1 MTLYGDY
8 GPSFLVSKTRIILD
22 IVYWIFAVI
31 FMVGDWFAV
40 SGVFSFFTALTFVKA
55 IPIWIMIYELWE
67 PKKLYQGTEKITIGL
82 VFGSLGDILLLING
96 FAQKGTSPTIFFALG
111 ALSFLISHIF
121 YVLSFL

>member
-1 MTLYGDY
+1 
-8 GPSFLVSKTRIILD
+8 
-22 IVYWIFAVI
+22 
-31 FMVGDWFAV
+31 
-40 SGVFSFFTALTFVKA
+40 
-55 IPIWIMIYELWE
+55 MIYELWE

-111 ALSFLISHIF
+111 ALSFLIGHIF

>member
-40 SGVFSFFTALTFVKA
+40 SGVFSFFTALTFVKGNT
-55 IPIWIMIYELWE
+55 YLDHD
-67 PKKLYQGTEKITIGL
+67 L
-82 VFGSLGDILLLING
+82 
-96 FAQKGTSPTIFFALG
+96 
-111 ALSFLISHIF
+111 
-121 YVLSFL
+121 

>member
-111 ALSFLISHIF
+111 ALSFLIGHIF

>member
-8 GPSFLVSKTRIILD
+8 GPSFLASKTRIILD
-22 IVYWIFAVI
+22 IIYWIFAVI

-55 IPIWIMIYELWE
+55 VPIWIMIYELWE

-82 VFGSLGDILLLING
+82 VFGSIGDILLLING
-96 FAQKGTSPTIFFALG
+96 FAQKGTSPTIYFALG
-111 ALSFLISHIF
+111 ALSFLIGHIF

>member
-40 SGVFSFFTALTFVKA
+40 SGVFSFFTALLFVKA

-96 FAQKGTSPTIFFALG
+96 FAQKGPSPTIFFALG
-111 ALSFLISHIF
+111 ALSFLIGHIF